1 MKRTA
6 ILVALL
12 VTTFASQPSAQPPN
26 SEIDA
31 ATRAYL
37 DRLSPEEKAR
47 SDAYFE
53 GGYWLALVSF
63 VYSLGVAWV
72 FLGTG
77 LSRKLR
83 DFAARRVRIRSLR
96 TAIYSAGYVVGAS
109 VLTFPLLFY
118 RGFVREHRYDL
129 SNQSFGPWMKDQLT
143 ALGVQL
149 VIFVLLL
156 VLLYGVFRRAPRAWW
171 LWGAVTS
178 LSVLVVVSLLAPI
191 YIFPLFNEYR
201 PLSEPGL
208 RQAILEMARA
218 NGVPADEVYEFD
230 ASRQSKRISANVS
243 GFMSTLRVSLNDN
256 LLARCSEAEVRAV
269 MGHEIGHYV
278 LNHVY
283 EGLVFFGVVLASGF
297 AVLKWSYEAVQRR
310 YGERW
315 GIGGI
320 EDEAGLPLLAALLS
334 AYFFAVAPL
343 TNSFVRANEAEADI
357 FGLNA
362 SREPDGFA
370 EVSLKLGEY
379 RKLDP
384 GPIEEWIFFDHPSG
398 RSRIQMAMRWK
409 VEQAETADGP

>member
-1 MKRTA
+1 
-6 ILVALL
+6 
-12 VTTFASQPSAQPPN
+12 
-26 SEIDA
+26 
-31 ATRAYL
+31 
-37 DRLSPEEKAR
+37 
-47 SDAYFE
+47 
-53 GGYWLALVSF
+53 
-63 VYSLGVAWV
+63 
-72 FLGTG
+72 
-77 LSRKLR
+77 
-83 DFAARRVRIRSLR
+83 
-96 TAIYSAGYVVGAS
+96 VVGAS

>member
-156 VLLYGVFRRAPRAWW
+156 VLLYGVFRRAPRTWW

-218 NGVPADEVYEFD
+218 NGVPADEVYQFD

-334 AYFFAVAPL
+334 TYFFAVAPL